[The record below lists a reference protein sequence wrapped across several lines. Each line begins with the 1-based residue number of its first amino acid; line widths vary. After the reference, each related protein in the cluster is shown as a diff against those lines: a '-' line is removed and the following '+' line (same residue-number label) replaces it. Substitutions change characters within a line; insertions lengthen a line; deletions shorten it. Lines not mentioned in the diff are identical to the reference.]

1 MAHKR
6 IKYLGMNLTNTY
18 SGNYKAF
25 MQDTEDSTDKQKYQ
39 VFLD

>member
-1 MAHKR
+1 MSYQKNKSKPSTISQKR

-25 MQDTEDSTDKQKYQ
+25 M
-39 VFLD
+39 